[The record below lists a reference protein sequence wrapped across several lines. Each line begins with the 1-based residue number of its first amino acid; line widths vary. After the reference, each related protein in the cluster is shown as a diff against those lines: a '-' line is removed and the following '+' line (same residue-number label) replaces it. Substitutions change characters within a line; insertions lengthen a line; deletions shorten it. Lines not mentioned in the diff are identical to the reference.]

1 MPIPMLKIRHLHTQ
15 DYRVMPWKNH
25 RGVTSQVAI
34 QPEGANFPDDPFIW
48 RVSTASIASS
58 GPFSTFPGYD
68 RIVVLIE
75 GQEAELNHDMADR
88 PRKLTRLEPYAFRG
102 EWETTCEL
110 TTEAIRDFGI
120 LVRRDQ
126 AQAKVTSHPLTPRG
140 HAESLEHETLLY
152 YCVRGHLEITIESS
166 GPKQVFR
173 LRADEMLWIE
183 NPTKERATLDA
194 RLLSGP
200 AELLRVE
207 IRTTPTQSPPQS
219 R

>member
-1 MPIPMLKIRHLHTQ
+1 MLKLRHLNPQ

-34 QPEGANFPDDPFIW
+34 HPEGANFPNDPFIW
-48 RVSTASIASS
+48 RISTASIASS

-75 GQEAELNHDMADR
+75 GQEAELNHEVADR
-88 PRKLTRLEPYAFRG
+88 PRKLTRLEPYSFRG

-126 AQAKVTSHPLTPRG
+126 AHAHITSHKISTPG
-140 HAESLEHETLLY
+140 YVESLEHETLLY
-152 YCVRGHLEITIESS
+152 YCVRGQLELTIESS
-166 GPKQVFR
+166 GPKQTFR
-173 LRADEMLWIE
+173 IRTDELLWID
-183 NPTKERATLDA
+183 NPLKERATLDA
-194 RLLSGP
+194 RLLTGP

-207 IRTTPTQSPPQS
+207 IQSIPQS